1 MKTVLSVCLKM
12 KIHEALFLL
21 VIFVCTCYCE
31 EERTPRIF
39 YIKTTKVSTTLLS
52 ANTCWATSTGAIT
65 TACKR
70 RKRMVDLETF
80 GSVLSIMILLYN
92 FISILGDDDIE
103 PSRVDSSLGD
113 VDADPL
119 EKDER
124 NPKQFEFYWLTT
136 TKYVRCDLR
145 KFLYF
150 LISGVLHPSLT
161 PQHTPSRV

>member
-1 MKTVLSVCLKM
+1 MGSVCLKM

-80 GSVLSIMILLYN
+80 G
-92 FISILGDDDIE
+92 DDDIE

-124 NPKQFEFYWLTT
+124 NPKQLSSTGSPL
-136 TKYVRCDLR
+136 LR
-145 KFLYF
+145 
-150 LISGVLHPSLT
+150 VLHPSLT
-161 PQHTPSRV
+161 PQH

>member
-1 MKTVLSVCLKM
+1 M

-80 GSVLSIMILLYN
+80 GIVLSIMIVEFHVN
-92 FISILGDDDIE
+92 
-103 PSRVDSSLGD
+103 SR
-113 VDADPL
+113 
-119 EKDER
+119 R
-124 NPKQFEFYWLTT
+124 
-136 TKYVRCDLR
+136 
-145 KFLYF
+145 
-150 LISGVLHPSLT
+150 
-161 PQHTPSRV
+161 